1 MNDATTLESAVDSLL
16 APQESAE
23 APQEENLQEAADAM
37 VEPPQD
43 ESEAVEEA
51 VDEADAVEASDDS
64 DEIEYEDDATEYT
77 DEVEAVDTDAEEI
90 LYDVNVNGTQ
100 ERRTL
105 SELKQGYAGQSY
117 IQQKMREN
125 ADAAKKVQEANQQLE
140 AARSQLAQQQE
151 QVLQMAQQVQQ
162 GGLQAPTP
170 PNKELF
176 DNDPIGYMEEK
187 IKYDEAVQEYN
198 TKVGQ
203 LRQVAQQR
211 QQETQAQR
219 QSYLQE
225 QARLLA
231 EHIPDI
237 IHPEKGDRIKKD
249 LVDTGVAYGFSEDEM
264 ANVIDHRYV
273 RALND
278 ATKWRKL
285 QANKVKAKAKGENVK
300 PVVKAGAK
308 RRAEGQAA
316 TRSKAQQ
323 KLRKSGSIDDA
334 LSLMIDSNL

>member
-1 MNDATTLESAVDSLL
+1 VNKATTLESAVDSLL
-16 APQESAE
+16 APQEGAE
-23 APQEENLQEAADAM
+23 APQEENLQEAAEDT
-37 VEPPQD
+37 VEPTQD

-51 VDEADAVEASDDS
+51 VEDADVVEASNDD

-77 DEVEAVDTDAEEI
+77 DEVEAVDPDAEEI

-125 ADAAKKVQEANQQLE
+125 AEAAKKIQEANQQLE
-140 AARSQLAQQQE
+140 ATKAQLAQQQE

-187 IKYDEAVQEYN
+187 IKYDEAVQQYN
-198 TKVGQ
+198 TKVGE

-211 QQETQAQR
+211 QQENETQR

-237 IHPEKGDRIKKD
+237 IHPEKGDKIKKD
-249 LVDTGVAYGFSEDEM
+249 LIETGVSYGFSEDEM

-273 RALND
+273 RTLHD
-278 ATKWRKL
+278 ATKWRQL
-285 QANKVKAKAKGENVK
+285 QKNRAKAKAKGENVK

-308 RRAEGQAA
+308 RRNDTQAV